1 MFAKLL
7 FSNNTLNIPAA
18 LSSVKLEMLA
28 KELNGFN
35 PDFLKEP
42 LETFSSNGQNNKWE
56 TRNGL
61 YNRKRLEIG
70 LNERQP
76 FDCTSDEDVASS
88 IPSEINESPSMKRTS
103 TKIKNRRT
111 AIALND
117 LINKEKTHSKT
128 VNSYKSKIDHVL
140 NLINSH
146 SNQSVSQEVHGFIM
160 LPNFALIFL
169 IIIFLMSLLLKS
181 INQIIQ
187 MVNMKLFNFICGK
200 KHLPLTCLALILY
213 IFLMI
218 FSAIISF
225 LMNPVPRKIYE
236 WLAKT

>member
-1 MFAKLL
+1 MQ
-7 FSNNTLNIPAA
+7 T
-18 LSSVKLEMLA
+18 

-42 LETFSSNGQNNKWE
+42 LETFSPNGQNNNWDK
-56 TRNGL
+56 RSGL

-70 LNERQP
+70 LSEIQRQP

-88 IPSEINESPSMKRTS
+88 IHSEVNENSSMKRTC
-103 TKIKNRRT
+103 TKLKNRRT
-111 AIALND
+111 AIALNE

-128 VNSYKSKIDHVL
+128 VNSYKSKIDQVL

-146 SNQSVSQEVHGFIM
+146 SNQCVSQDVRGYPM
-160 LPNFALIFL
+160 LPNFAFVFL
-169 IIIFLMSLLLKS
+169 IIIFLISFLLKGL
-181 INQIIQ
+181 NQIIH
-187 MVNMKLFNFICGK
+187 MLNLKLFNFICGK

-213 IFLMI
+213 IILMV
-218 FSAIISF
+218 FSAIITF
-225 LMNPVPRKIYE
+225 LMKPVPRKIYE